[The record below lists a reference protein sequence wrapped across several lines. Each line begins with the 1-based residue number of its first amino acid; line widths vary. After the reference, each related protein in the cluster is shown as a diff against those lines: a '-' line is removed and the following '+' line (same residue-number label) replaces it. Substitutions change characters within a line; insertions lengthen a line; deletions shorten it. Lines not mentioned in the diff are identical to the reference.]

1 MMSVSKK
8 AQEQESKRCEESAV
22 VPYDYELGA
31 LRFLLMSGN
40 FAWET
45 REDETKKVILVNPK
59 ACEEKITLTSMM
71 AVWRGTG
78 HSEWE
83 AILAGLFVNAV
94 VEALSK
100 DEEEA
105 DITNLFN
112 RDYKAAGGRRF
123 TKEQVYD
130 HLIKWFDIV
139 KESKTTLKLKLRIGA

>member
-1 MMSVSKK
+1 MMKS
-8 AQEQESKRCEESAV
+8 QEQEIKRCEEDMKL
-22 VPYDYELGA
+22 YDYELGA
-31 LRFLLMSGN
+31 LRFLLMGGN

-59 ACEEKITLTSMM
+59 ACDEKITLSSMM
-71 AVWRGTG
+71 AAWRGTG
-78 HSEWE
+78 HTEWE

-130 HLIKWFDIV
+130 HLINWFDIV
-139 KESKTTLKLKLRIGA
+139 EETETTLKLKLRIGA

>member
-1 MMSVSKK
+1 MSVSKK
-8 AQEQESKRCEESAV
+8 AQKPEIKRCEESAA

-40 FAWET
+40 FSWKT

-59 ACEEKITLTSMM
+59 DCEEKISLTSMM

-83 AILAGLFVNAV
+83 AILAGLFVSAV

-105 DITNLFN
+105 DITNVFN
-112 RDYKAAGGRRF
+112 RDYKAAGGRLF

-139 KESKTTLKLKLRIGA
+139 EESETTLRVKLRIGA

>member
-8 AQEQESKRCEESAV
+8 AQEPEIKRCEEDMKL
-22 VPYDYELGA
+22 YDYELGD
-31 LRFLLMSGN
+31 LRFLLMSKN
-40 FAWET
+40 FSWKT
-45 REDETKKVILVNPK
+45 REETKKVILVNPK
-59 ACEEKITLTSMM
+59 DCEEKITLSSMM
-71 AVWRGTG
+71 AAWRGTG
-78 HSEWE
+78 HTEWE

-112 RDYKAAGGRRF
+112 RDYKAAGDRIF

-130 HLIKWFDIV
+130 HLINWFDIV
-139 KESKTTLKLKLRIGA
+139 EETETTLKLKLRIEA